1 MTLGDKS
8 ELSRDIKEAYSI
20 AGGSHILALSGLHL
34 GIIYAFLTLLFP
46 RRRWRMVTQGFVLSS
61 IWGYVILVGMSPSV
75 VRAAVMISIY
85 VVASLLGRTRMS
97 VNALSLAAIVMLI
110 SNPLN
115 LWDVGFQLSFAAVL
129 AIFILFRPIYNMLP
143 DRLPSSLCVVK
154 ILWSMVAVSVA
165 AQVGTAPLVAFYFG
179 RFSCYF
185 LLTNFLVIPAAMI
198 ILYSSF
204 AMFALAPFVTIQKY
218 LANFILLVA
227 ECLNGGVFHIAALPG
242 AAIEGINI
250 NQWQLILIYLLI
262 VCVYIAVHYVRKIY
276 RRSLI

>member
-1 MTLGDKS
+1 
-8 ELSRDIKEAYSI
+8 
-20 AGGSHILALSGLHL
+20 
-34 GIIYAFLTLLFP
+34 
-46 RRRWRMVTQGFVLSS
+46 
-61 IWGYVILVGMSPSV
+61 
-75 VRAAVMISIY
+75 
-85 VVASLLGRTRMS
+85 MS

-110 SNPLN
+110 SNPLD

-129 AIFILFRPIYNMLP
+129 AIFILFRPIYNILP
-143 DRLPSSLCVVK
+143 DRFPSSLHIVK
-154 ILWSMVAVSVA
+154 VLWSMVAVSVA

-242 AAIEGINI
+242 AAIEGIDI

>member
-61 IWGYVILVGMSPSV
+61 IWSYVILVGMSPSV

-85 VVASLLGRTRMS
+85 VVASLLGRNRMS

-110 SNPLN
+110 SNPLD

-129 AIFILFRPIYNMLP
+129 AIFILFRPIYNILP
-143 DRLPSSLCVVK
+143 DRFPSSLHIVK
-154 ILWSMVAVSVA
+154 VLWSMVAVSVA

-242 AAIEGINI
+242 AAIEGIDI

>member
-1 MTLGDKS
+1 
-8 ELSRDIKEAYSI
+8 
-20 AGGSHILALSGLHL
+20 
-34 GIIYAFLTLLFP
+34 
-46 RRRWRMVTQGFVLSS
+46 
-61 IWGYVILVGMSPSV
+61 
-75 VRAAVMISIY
+75 
-85 VVASLLGRTRMS
+85 
-97 VNALSLAAIVMLI
+97 
-110 SNPLN
+110 
-115 LWDVGFQLSFAAVL
+115 
-129 AIFILFRPIYNMLP
+129 
-143 DRLPSSLCVVK
+143 
-154 ILWSMVAVSVA
+154 MVAVSVA

-218 LANFILLVA
+218 LVSFILLVA
-227 ECLNGGVFHIAALPG
+227 ECLNGGVLHIAALPG
-242 AAIEGINI
+242 AAIEGIDI

>member
-1 MTLGDKS
+1 
-8 ELSRDIKEAYSI
+8 
-20 AGGSHILALSGLHL
+20 
-34 GIIYAFLTLLFP
+34 
-46 RRRWRMVTQGFVLSS
+46 
-61 IWGYVILVGMSPSV
+61 
-75 VRAAVMISIY
+75 
-85 VVASLLGRTRMS
+85 
-97 VNALSLAAIVMLI
+97 MLI

-204 AMFALAPFVTIQKY
+204 AMFALAPFITIQKY

-276 RRSLI
+276 KRSLI